1 MPPTVDRPTISIDVV
16 LNALRLGGYRR
27 VLFGACALIMAIDGY
42 DAYLLS
48 NLAPFIARNLGVPIA
63 AMGAV
68 FTAQAA
74 GLALGYYTVSLLADR
89 FGRRNILIACA
100 GLFGVLT
107 LATTQVTTLDA
118 LVLVRF
124 FAFVAFGG
132 MLPNVVA
139 LLAEF
144 LPD

>member
-1 MPPTVDRPTISIDVV
+1 
-16 LNALRLGGYRR
+16 
-27 VLFGACALIMAIDGY
+27 MAIYGY

-89 FGRRNILIACA
+89 FGRRRIIVARAIARRRPRRTA
-100 GLFGVLT
+100 DG
-107 LATTQVTTLDA
+107 
-118 LVLVRF
+118 
-124 FAFVAFGG
+124 
-132 MLPNVVA
+132 
-139 LLAEF
+139 
-144 LPD
+144 